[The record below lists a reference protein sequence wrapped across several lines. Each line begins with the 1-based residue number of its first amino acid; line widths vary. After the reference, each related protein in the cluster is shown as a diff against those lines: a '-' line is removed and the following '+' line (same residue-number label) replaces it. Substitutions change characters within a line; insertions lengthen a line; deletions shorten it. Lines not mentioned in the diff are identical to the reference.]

1 MMRPRTLQPGTR
13 TLALLV
19 LGAGIVLCLLGG
31 AALRMPDDV
40 GAMDRDRTA
49 LYVAWAAAA
58 GVLYAAAAA
67 LVAAPSSGGRRAL
80 AAVLLLGAAMRA
92 VTVLPPPLLSTD
104 AYRYVWDGRVQAA
117 GINPYRYLPAAP
129 ELAGLRDEGVG
140 AGAVYPNI
148 NRADTAPT
156 IYPPFAQAIFAAT
169 AQVWPKTWP
178 GLGGVKAAML
188 AFDLLAGGAALLL
201 LRAARLPPERVLIY
215 AWNPLVLWEFAGGAH
230 IDAAA
235 VGLSALAVLAAVRAR
250 PALAGGALGLAVLCK
265 LLPAALF
272 PALWRRWDW
281 RTPLACGAVIVVG
294 YACYAGV
301 GWRVFGYL
309 PGYASEERLADGGVA
324 LLRLLALFG
333 PLPPWAGPG
342 YLALALGGLAWL
354 AAALVRRPLPSEPA
368 RRAAVVCTDA
378 LWLSV
383 ATMAALSP
391 HYPWYLAVLA
401 WPSVLAP
408 RASALWLTLAA
419 PAMYLDPDHDQVL
432 WPALVF
438 LPCAGLLAWDL
449 LRLARL
455 RSLHAVLGGS

>member
-1 MMRPRTLQPGTR
+1 MTREGLR
-13 TLALLV
+13 TLALAI

-31 AALRMPDDV
+31 AALRLPEDV
-40 GAMDRDRTA
+40 GAMDRDRTE
-49 LYVAWAAAA
+49 LYVAWAVAA
-58 GVLYAAAAA
+58 GVLYAVA
-67 LVAAPSSGGRRAL
+67 VAAVAVAPSGGRRAS
-80 AAVLLLGAAMRA
+80 ATVLLLAGAMRVVMA
-92 VTVLPPPLLSTD
+92 LPPPLQSTD

-117 GINPYRYLPAAP
+117 GINPYRYLPAAK

-156 IYPPFAQAIFAAT
+156 IYPPFAQAIFAAV
-169 AQVWPKTWP
+169 AEVWPS
-178 GLGGVKAAML
+178 LYGVKAAML
-188 AFDLLAGGAALLL
+188 AFDLLAVGAALLL
-201 LRAARLPPERVLIY
+201 LRTARLPPERVLIY

-235 VGLSALAVLAAVRAR
+235 VGLSALAILAAVRAR
-250 PALAGGALGLAVLCK
+250 PALAGGALGLAILCK

-272 PALWRRWDW
+272 PALWRRWDL
-281 RTPLACGAVIVVG
+281 RTPLACGVVMAVG

-301 GWRVFGYL
+301 GWRVLGYL
-309 PGYASEERLADGGVA
+309 PGYASEERLADGGVV
-324 LLRLLALFG
+324 LLRLAALLG

-342 YLALALGGLAWL
+342 YLALALAGLAAL
-354 AAALVRRPLPSEPA
+354 AVSVARRPLPSDPA
-368 RRAAVVCTDA
+368 RRAAAVCTDA

-401 WPSVLAP
+401 WPSILAP

-419 PAMYLDPDHDQVL
+419 PAMYLDPNHDQVL
-432 WPALVF
+432 WPAVVF
-438 LPCAGLLAWDL
+438 LPFAGLLAWEL
-449 LRLARL
+449 LRPARL
-455 RSLHAVLGGS
+455 NPFPAALGGP

>member
-1 MMRPRTLQPGTR
+1 MMRPGVR
-13 TLALLV
+13 TLALAA
-19 LGAGIVLCLLGG
+19 LGAGLVLCLLGG

-40 GAMDRDRTA
+40 GAMARERTE

-58 GVLYAAAAA
+58 GVLYAAAVA
-67 LVAAPSSGGRRAL
+67 LVAGAAPGLGRRAL
-80 AAVLLLGAAMRA
+80 AAVLLLAVVMRV
-92 VTVLPPPLLSTD
+92 VTVLPPPLQSTD

-117 GINPYRYLPAAP
+117 GINPYRYLPAAK

-156 IYPPFAQAIFAAT
+156 IYPPFAQAIFAAV
-169 AQVWPKTWP
+169 AQIWPSLW
-178 GLGGVKAAML
+178 GIKAVML
-188 AFDLLAGGAALLL
+188 AFDLLAVGAALLL
-201 LRAARLPPERVLIY
+201 LRAARMPPERALIY

-235 VGLSALAVLAAVRAR
+235 VGLSALAILAAVRVR

-281 RTPLACGAVIVVG
+281 RTPLACGAVIAAG

-309 PGYASEERLADGGVA
+309 PGYASEERLADGGVV
-324 LLRLLALFG
+324 LLRLAALFG
-333 PLPPWAGPG
+333 PLPSWAGPG
-342 YLALALGGLAWL
+342 YLALALAGLAAL
-354 AAALVRRPLPSEPA
+354 AVAVVRRPLPSDPA
-368 RRAAVVCTDA
+368 RRAVAICTDA
-378 LWLSV
+378 LWLSA

-401 WPSVLAP
+401 WPAVLAP

-438 LPCAGLLAWDL
+438 LPFAGLLAWEL
-449 LRLARL
+449 LRPARL
-455 RSLHAVLGGS
+455 PLPAVFGGS

>member
-1 MMRPRTLQPGTR
+1 MRR
-13 TLALLV
+13 TLALAL

-31 AALRMPDDV
+31 AALRLPDDV

-49 LYVAWAAAA
+49 FYVIWAAVA
-58 GVLYAAAAA
+58 GALYALAVAVAT
-67 LVAAPSSGGRRAL
+67 AAPSGERRAV
-80 AAVLLLGAAMRA
+80 AVVLLLAAAMRA
-92 VTVLPPPLLSTD
+92 VTVPPPPLLSTD

-117 GINPYRYLPAAP
+117 GINPYRYLPAAK
-129 ELAGLRDEGVG
+129 ELEGLRDGGVG

-156 IYPPFAQAIFAAT
+156 IYPPFAQAIFAAV
-169 AQVWPKTWP
+169 AQAWPS
-178 GLGGVKAAML
+178 LFGVKAAML
-188 AFDLLAGGAALLL
+188 AFDLLAVGAALLL

-235 VGLSALAVLAAVRAR
+235 VGLSALAILAAVRAR
-250 PALAGGALGLAVLCK
+250 PALAGGALGLAILCK

-281 RTPLACGAVIVVG
+281 RTPSACGAVVALG

-301 GWRVFGYL
+301 GWRVLGYL
-309 PGYASEERLADGGVA
+309 PGYASEERLADGGVV

-342 YLALALGGLAWL
+342 YLALALGGLAAL
-354 AAALVRRPLPSEPA
+354 AVAVARRPLPSDPA
-368 RRAAVVCTDA
+368 RRAAAVCADA
-378 LWLSV
+378 LWLSA

-391 HYPWYLAVLA
+391 HYPWYLTVLA
-401 WPSVLAP
+401 WPAVLAP
-408 RASALWLTLAA
+408 RPSALWLTLAA
-419 PAMYLDPDHDQVL
+419 PAMYLDPDHDQVV

-438 LPCAGLLAWDL
+438 LPFAGLLAWEL
-449 LRLARL
+449 LRSARL
-455 RSLHAVLGGS
+455 TPLPAALGGP

>member
-1 MMRPRTLQPGTR
+1 MRRG
-13 TLALLV
+13 TLALAG

-31 AALRMPDDV
+31 AALRLPDDV
-40 GAMDRDRTA
+40 GAMDRDRTVF
-49 LYVAWAAAA
+49 YVVWAAVA
-58 GVLYAAAAA
+58 GVLYAAAVA
-67 LVAAPSSGGRRAL
+67 VAAAAPSGGRRAC
-80 AAVLLLGAAMRA
+80 AVVLLLGAVMRV
-92 VTVLPPPLLSTD
+92 VTVLPPPLHSTD

-148 NRADTAPT
+148 NRADTAHT
-156 IYPPFAQAIFAAT
+156 IYPPFAQAIFAAV
-169 AQVWPKTWP
+169 AQLWPS
-178 GLGGVKAAML
+178 LYGVKAAML
-188 AFDLLAGGAALLL
+188 AFDLLAVGAALLL
-201 LRAARLPPERVLIY
+201 LRTARLAPERVLIY

-235 VGLSALAVLAAVRAR
+235 VGLSALAILAAVRTR
-250 PALAGGALGLAVLCK
+250 PALAGGALGLAILCK

-272 PALWRRWDW
+272 PALWRRWDL
-281 RTPLACGAVIVVG
+281 RTPVACAAVMAAG

-301 GWRVFGYL
+301 GWRVLGYL
-309 PGYASEERLADGGVA
+309 PGYASEERLADGGVV
-324 LLRLLALFG
+324 LLRLLALLG

-342 YLALALGGLAWL
+342 YLAVALLGLAVL
-354 AAALVRRPLPSEPA
+354 AVAVVRRPLPSDPA
-368 RRAAVVCTDA
+368 RRAVAICTDA
-378 LWLSV
+378 LWLSA

-419 PAMYLDPDHDQVL
+419 PAMYLDPNHDQVL
-432 WPALVF
+432 WPAMVF
-438 LPCAGLLAWDL
+438 LPFAGLLAWEW
-449 LRLARL
+449 LRPARL
-455 RSLHAVLGGS
+455 PLPAALGGS